1 MLLRYSKLFHCF
13 VFQSTFMR
21 TAESDLKDIKEL
33 MERSS
38 RFISL
43 SGLAGV
49 FAGVYALVG
58 AWVAKSYV
66 LSGRIDFSEQIET
79 ENFENL
85 PQLILIAI
93 SVLVLSLAT
102 AIFLT
107 TKNARKKNQKVWD
120 KRSQRML
127 SNLAVPLVTGGLF
140 LLILL
145 VQGNLYLIAPAM
157 LIFYGLA
164 LINGSKYTLNDIR
177 YLGYLEIILG
187 LLATWFYGNG
197 LLFWSIGFGVLHII
211 YGAVMYWKYE
221 R

>member
-1 MLLRYSKLFHCF
+1 
-13 VFQSTFMR
+13 MR

-43 SGLAGV
+43 SGLSGV
-49 FAGVYALVG
+49 FAGVYALIG
-58 AWVAKSYV
+58 AWVAAVYV
-66 LSGRIDFSEQIET
+66 LPARQEYDLPGNT
-79 ENFENL
+79 ENLERL
-85 PQLILIAI
+85 PLIVMIAASVLILSI
-93 SVLVLSLAT
+93 AT
-102 AIFLT
+102 AIFFT
-107 TKNARKKNQKVWD
+107 TKNARKKNQKIWD

-127 SNLAVPLVTGGLF
+127 SNLALPLVTGGLF

-145 VQGNLYLIAPAM
+145 AQGILYLIAPAM

>member
-1 MLLRYSKLFHCF
+1 
-13 VFQSTFMR
+13 MR

-43 SGLAGV
+43 SGLSGV
-49 FAGVYALVG
+49 FAGVYALIG
-58 AWVAKSYV
+58 AWVATVYV
-66 LSGRIDFSEQIET
+66 LPARQDYDLLGNT
-79 ENFENL
+79 ENLEKL
-85 PQLILIAI
+85 PLIVMIATSVLILSI
-93 SVLVLSLAT
+93 AT
-102 AIFLT
+102 AIFFT
-107 TKNARKKNQKVWD
+107 TKNARKKNQKIWD

-127 SNLAVPLVTGGLF
+127 SNLAAPLVTGGLF

-145 VQGNLYLIAPAM
+145 AQGTLYLIAPAM

-177 YLGYLEIILG
+177 YLGYMEIILG

-197 LLFWSIGFGVLHII
+197 LLFWTIGFGVLHII

>member
-1 MLLRYSKLFHCF
+1 
-13 VFQSTFMR
+13 MR

-43 SGLAGV
+43 SGLSGV
-49 FAGVYALVG
+49 FAGVYALIG
-58 AWVAKSYV
+58 AWVATVYV
-66 LSGRIDFSEQIET
+66 LPARQEYDLPGNT
-79 ENFENL
+79 ENLERL
-85 PQLILIAI
+85 PLIVMIAASVLILSI
-93 SVLVLSLAT
+93 AT
-102 AIFLT
+102 AIFFT
-107 TKNARKKNQKVWD
+107 TKNARKKNQKIWD

-145 VQGNLYLIAPAM
+145 AQGTLYLIAPAM

-164 LINGSKYTLNDIR
+164 LINGSKYTLNDTR

>member
-1 MLLRYSKLFHCF
+1 
-13 VFQSTFMR
+13 MR

-43 SGLAGV
+43 SGLSGV
-49 FAGVYALVG
+49 FAGVYALIG
-58 AWVAKSYV
+58 AWVATVYV
-66 LSGRIDFSEQIET
+66 LPARQEYDLPGNT
-79 ENFENL
+79 ENLEKL
-85 PQLILIAI
+85 PLIVMIAALVLILSI
-93 SVLVLSLAT
+93 AT
-102 AIFLT
+102 AIFFT
-107 TKNARKKNQKVWD
+107 TKNARKKNQKIWD

-127 SNLAVPLVTGGLF
+127 SNLALPLVTGGLF

-145 VQGNLYLIAPAM
+145 AQGILYLIAPAM

>member
-1 MLLRYSKLFHCF
+1 
-13 VFQSTFMR
+13 MR

-43 SGLAGV
+43 SGLSGV
-49 FAGVYALVG
+49 FAGVYALIG
-58 AWVAKSYV
+58 AWVATVYV
-66 LSGRIDFSEQIET
+66 LPARQEYDLPGNT
-79 ENFENL
+79 ENLERL
-85 PQLILIAI
+85 PLIVMIAASVLILSI
-93 SVLVLSLAT
+93 AT
-102 AIFLT
+102 AIFFT
-107 TKNARKKNQKVWD
+107 TKNARKKNQKIWD

-145 VQGNLYLIAPAM
+145 AQGTLYLIAPAM

-177 YLGYLEIILG
+177 YLGYMEIILG

-197 LLFWSIGFGVLHII
+197 LLFWTIGFGVLHII

>member
-1 MLLRYSKLFHCF
+1 
-13 VFQSTFMR
+13 MR

-43 SGLAGV
+43 SGLSGV
-49 FAGVYALVG
+49 FAGVYALIG
-58 AWVAKSYV
+58 AWAATVYV
-66 LSGRIDFSEQIET
+66 LPARQEYDLLGNT
-79 ENFENL
+79 ENLEKL
-85 PQLILIAI
+85 LLIVMIAASVLILSI
-93 SVLVLSLAT
+93 AT
-102 AIFLT
+102 AIFFT
-107 TKNARKKNQKVWD
+107 TKNARKKNQKIWD

-127 SNLAVPLVTGGLF
+127 SNLAAPLVTGGLF

-145 VQGNLYLIAPAM
+145 AQGTLYLIAPAM

-177 YLGYLEIILG
+177 YLGYMEIILG

-197 LLFWSIGFGVLHII
+197 LLFWTIGFGVLHII

>member
-1 MLLRYSKLFHCF
+1 
-13 VFQSTFMR
+13 MR

-43 SGLAGV
+43 SGLSGV
-49 FAGVYALVG
+49 FAGVYALIG
-58 AWVAKSYV
+58 AWVATVYV
-66 LSGRIDFSEQIET
+66 LPARQEYDLLGNT
-79 ENFENL
+79 ENLEKL
-85 PQLILIAI
+85 PLIVMIAASVLILSI
-93 SVLVLSLAT
+93 AT
-102 AIFLT
+102 AIFFT
-107 TKNARKKNQKVWD
+107 TKNARKKNQKIWD

-127 SNLAVPLVTGGLF
+127 SNLAAPLVTGGLF

-145 VQGNLYLIAPAM
+145 AQGTLYLIAPAM

-177 YLGYLEIILG
+177 YLGYMEIILG

-197 LLFWSIGFGVLHII
+197 LLFWTIGFGVLHII

>member
-1 MLLRYSKLFHCF
+1 
-13 VFQSTFMR
+13 MR

-43 SGLAGV
+43 SGLSGV
-49 FAGVYALVG
+49 FAGVYALIG
-58 AWVAKSYV
+58 AWVATVYV
-66 LSGRIDFSEQIET
+66 LPARQEHDLPGNT
-79 ENFENL
+79 ENLEKL
-85 PQLILIAI
+85 PLIVMIAAAVLILSI
-93 SVLVLSLAT
+93 AT
-102 AIFLT
+102 AIFFT
-107 TKNARKKNQKVWD
+107 TKNARKKNQKIWD

-145 VQGNLYLIAPAM
+145 AQGTLYLIAPAM

-177 YLGYLEIILG
+177 YLGYMEIILG

-197 LLFWSIGFGVLHII
+197 LLFWTIGFGVLHII

>member
-1 MLLRYSKLFHCF
+1 
-13 VFQSTFMR
+13 MR

-43 SGLAGV
+43 SGLSGV
-49 FAGVYALVG
+49 FAGVYAFIG
-58 AWVAKSYV
+58 AWVATVYV
-66 LSGRIDFSEQIET
+66 LPARQEYDLPGNT
-79 ENFENL
+79 ENLERL
-85 PQLILIAI
+85 PLIVMIAASVLILSI
-93 SVLVLSLAT
+93 AT
-102 AIFLT
+102 AIFFT
-107 TKNARKKNQKVWD
+107 TKNARKKNQKIWD

-145 VQGNLYLIAPAM
+145 AQGTLYLIAPAM

-177 YLGYLEIILG
+177 YLGYMEIILG

-197 LLFWSIGFGVLHII
+197 LLFWTIGFGVLHII